1 MTKVLYPG
9 SFDPITLGHMNIIE
23 QASFLFDEVLIAI
36 MKNPNKSNHF
46 FTIEERYEIVKE
58 IYAYLDNINVI
69 MGEGASVDV
78 ALENNCK
85 AIVRGIRSGK
95 DYSYEVEMNQMNL
108 DISNGRIRTVPL
120 FADREY
126 QFLSSSMVK
135 EVDGLDKDISNYV
148 HPLVKQKMLE
158 KKLR

>member
-9 SFDPITLGHMNIIE
+9 SFDPITLGHMNIIK
-23 QASFLFDEVLIAI
+23 QAAFLFDEVLIAI

-46 FTIEERYEIVKE
+46 FTMEERYEIVKE

-78 ALENNCK
+78 ALNNDCK

-95 DYSYEVEMNQMNL
+95 DYGYEVEMNQMNL

-120 FADREY
+120 FADSNY

-135 EVDGLDKDISNYV
+135 EVYGLDKDISKYV

-158 KKLR
+158 KKIR

>member
-1 MTKVLYPG
+1 MIGALIRKLTVAKLSVL
-9 SFDPITLGHMNIIE
+9 L
-23 QASFLFDEVLIAI
+23 
-36 MKNPNKSNHF
+36 
-46 FTIEERYEIVKE
+46 
-58 IYAYLDNINVI
+58 
-69 MGEGASVDV
+69 
-78 ALENNCK
+78 
-85 AIVRGIRSGK
+85 
-95 DYSYEVEMNQMNL
+95 
-108 DISNGRIRTVPL
+108 TVPL

>member
-1 MTKVLYPG
+1 MTRVLYPG
-9 SFDPITLGHMNIIE
+9 SFDPITLGHMNIIK
-23 QASFLFDEVLIAI
+23 QAAFLFDEVLIAI

-46 FTIEERYEIVKE
+46 FTMEERYEIVKE
-58 IYAYLDNINVI
+58 IYEYLDNINVI

-78 ALENNCK
+78 ALNNDCK

-95 DYSYEVEMNQMNL
+95 DYGYEVEMNQMNL

-120 FADREY
+120 FADSNY

-135 EVDGLDKDISNYV
+135 EVYGLDKDISKYV

-158 KKLR
+158 KKIR

>member
-9 SFDPITLGHMNIIE
+9 SFDPITLGHMNIIK
-23 QASFLFDEVLIAI
+23 QAAFLFDEVLIAI

-46 FTIEERYEIVKE
+46 FTVEERYEIIKE

-78 ALENNCK
+78 ALNNDCK

-95 DYSYEVEMNQMNL
+95 DYGYEVEMNQMNL
-108 DISNGRIRTVPL
+108 DISDGRIRTVPL
-120 FADREY
+120 FADSNY

-135 EVDGLDKDISNYV
+135 EVYGLDKDISKYV

-158 KKLR
+158 KKMR

>member
-1 MTKVLYPG
+1 MKKVLYPG

-23 QASFLFDEVLIAI
+23 QAAFLFDEVVVAI

-46 FTIEERYEIVKE
+46 FTMEERYEIVSE
-58 IYAYLDNINVI
+58 IYKHLDNINVI
-69 MGEGASVDV
+69 IGEGASVDV
-78 ALENNCK
+78 ALNNDCK
-85 AIVRGIRSGK
+85 AIVRGIRSGI
-95 DYSYEVEMNQMNL
+95 DYGYEVEMNQMNL
-108 DISNGRIRTVPL
+108 DISNGQIRTVPL

-135 EVDGLDKDISNYV
+135 EVDGLNKDISRYV